1 MAGLNKGSKKTGGID
16 ATNLNV
22 IKYYNDRFEDN
33 NKKAKQPRVEVMQ
46 EFFPSGK
53 APKKCKKC

>member
-1 MAGLNKGSKKTGGID
+1 MAPLKKGSKKTGGID

-33 NKKAKQPRVEVMQ
+33 NKKAKQPRVEVVQ
-46 EFFPSGK
+46 EFWPNGNV
-53 APKKCKKC
+53 PKKAKK

>member
-1 MAGLNKGSKKTGGID
+1 MSGLKKGSKQTGGID
-16 ATNLNV
+16 STNLKV

-33 NKKAKQPRVEVMQ
+33 NKKANQPRVEVMQ
-46 EFFPSGK
+46 EFFPNGK